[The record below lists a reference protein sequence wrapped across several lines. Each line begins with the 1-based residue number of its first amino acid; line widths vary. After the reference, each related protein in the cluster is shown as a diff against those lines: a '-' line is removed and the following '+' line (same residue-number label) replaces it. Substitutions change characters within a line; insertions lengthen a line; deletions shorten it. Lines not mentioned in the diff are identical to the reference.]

1 MEVTSTASQAS
12 LHLPISLAFNG
23 LERRGLIF
31 KPSLSIRLFFFFP
44 KSLIRNSRQLPKL
57 PRLDQR
63 PSHSIW
69 RRGVALGPRTRLS
82 GYLQLVRRPE
92 SQGFTWGG
100 AVTISACKPSLPQ
113 SIRTANMGET
123 FTSVCQG

>member
-31 KPSLSIRLFFFFP
+31 KPSLSIRLFFSFFLS

-69 RRGVALGPRTRLS
+69 RLSCTRS
-82 GYLQLVRRPE
+82 KD
-92 SQGFTWGG
+92 
-100 AVTISACKPSLPQ
+100 AVERVPAARAAP
-113 SIRTANMGET
+113 
-123 FTSVCQG
+123 